1 MGNLSF
7 PVLKSFVKFSYLF
20 LVFVVVVLLGAFLIV
35 AISSGVMEAPVA
47 MVALFDPSLA
57 FVVATTMMMTTTA
70 MMTTTTENPKE
81 ILFSCWCLFIFY
93 CFHFDGWFI
102 FYCFQFGGLFIFNW
116 FNLGG

>member
-47 MVALFDPSLA
+47 MVALVDPSLA

-70 MMTTTTENPKE
+70 ENPRE

-93 CFHFDGWFI
+93 CFHFDDWFI
-102 FYCFQFGGLFIFNW
+102 FYCFQFGGWFIFYW